1 MSRMSQRAPSFR
13 GENEVRQKG
22 TAYNGDTT
30 TMRLRIRTLIGVFVA
45 ASMLFGCGEPKYEHE
60 SNRNSVTEDRRACA
74 VEVANSPAAQA
85 YRQNPA
91 AHRDYPSQA
100 FADMIR
106 CIERNGWK
114 QVGAKRESQQVS
126 NADVSSQMGSA
137 TRTIVAVTLPGS

>member
-1 MSRMSQRAPSFR
+1 M
-13 GENEVRQKG
+13 KL
-22 TAYNGDTT
+22 
-30 TMRLRIRTLIGVFVA
+30 RLRTLTCLLIA
-45 ASMLFGCGEPKYEHE
+45 APLLSGCGEATFEHAD
-60 SNRNSVTEDRRACA
+60 SRNSVAEDRQACA

-114 QVGAKRESQQVS
+114 QVGAKRESQHVS

-137 TRTIVAVTLPGS
+137 TRTIVAVTLRGS

>member
-1 MSRMSQRAPSFR
+1 
-13 GENEVRQKG
+13 
-22 TAYNGDTT
+22 
-30 TMRLRIRTLIGVFVA
+30 MRLRIRTLMGAFVA
-45 ASMLFGCGEPKYEHE
+45 ASMLSGCGEATFEHAD
-60 SNRNSVTEDRRACA
+60 SRNSVAEDRQACA

-114 QVGAKRESQQVS
+114 QVGAKCESQQVS

-137 TRTIVAVTLPGS
+137 THTIVAVTLPGS